1 MYRLYANDD
10 NITHGTKKFIVDN
23 DDDIK
28 ELPTSGTPGSSALV
42 LSSFTI
48 YILNT
53 QQRWIKMETV
63 FNPSVTSFLE
73 WGIF

>member
-10 NITHGTKKFIVDN
+10 NIAYGIKKFIVDN
-23 DDDIK
+23 DNDIS

-42 LSSFTI
+42 LSTSTI

-53 QQRWIKMETV
+53 Q
-63 FNPSVTSFLE
+63 
-73 WGIF
+73 

>member
-10 NITHGTKKFIVDN
+10 NITYGIKKFIVDN
-23 DDDIK
+23 DNDIDK
-28 ELPTSGTPGSSALV
+28 LPTSGTPGSSALV
-42 LSSFTI
+42 LSSSTI

-53 QQRWIKMETV
+53 QQHWIKMETV
-63 FNPSVTSFLE
+63 FNPSIISFLE